1 VRTLA
6 LCIVVGV
13 CFAGWQLVMRKSGI
27 KDPFLGAFL
36 INLATVA
43 VLAPFARNSLSLSTL
58 LTWGVGIAL
67 VAGSINGL
75 GHLFNQRLVLSTS
88 EEFSR
93 FGVLVPAVVILT
105 AVLGGVIFFRES
117 LTIGKTV
124 GIGLV
129 IAGIALISPK

>member
-1 VRTLA
+1 
-6 LCIVVGV
+6 
-13 CFAGWQLVMRKSGI
+13 MRKSGI

-36 INLATVA
+36 INLATVV
-43 VLAPFARNSLSLSTL
+43 VLAPFARNSLSPSTL

-75 GHLFNQRLVLSTS
+75 GHLFNQHLVLSVS
-88 EEFSR
+88 EQFSQ

-105 AVLGGVIFFRES
+105 AVLGGVVFFRES

-124 GIGLV
+124 GIGFV
-129 IAGIALISPK
+129 IAGIVLISPK